1 MQEDVEW
8 PILLLPHHPA
18 GRLTG
23 MAGAGFHTIPWEPN
37 GGFTVDELGQR
48 LRHHGET
55 EQWLAQWHL
64 SLVESHVDDFGTY
77 YELRTA

>member
-8 PILLLPHHPA
+8 PVLILPHHPA

-23 MAGAGFHTIPWEPN
+23 WSHLKAIPWESN

-48 LRHHGET
+48 LKHHGET

-64 SLVESHVDDFGTY
+64 SLVESHRDDVGIY
-77 YELRTA
+77 YELRTV

>member
-8 PILLLPHHPA
+8 PVLILPHHPA

-23 MAGAGFHTIPWEPN
+23 WSNLKAIPWEAN

-48 LRHHGET
+48 LKHHGET

-64 SLVESHVDDFGTY
+64 ALVEDHVDDVGIY
-77 YELRTA
+77 YELRTV